1 MEGINYSEIVQTV
14 LQKHTVNH
22 LSDGTEKQLIFDV
35 QRDRYLLVYL
45 GWEHEKW
52 AYGCVVHI
60 EIKDGKVW
68 IQRDLTEVGIGNEL
82 AELGIPKT
90 DIILGF
96 RSPYLRQ
103 FTGFGIG

>member
-35 QRDRYLLVYL
+35 QRD
-45 GWEHEKW
+45 
-52 AYGCVVHI
+52 
-60 EIKDGKVW
+60 
-68 IQRDLTEVGIGNEL
+68 LTEVGIGNEL

-90 DIILGF
+90 DVVLGF